1 MREPV
6 ETKAALGGPNRKVPV
21 MSADAM
27 NQSFAIEPHPSPVPD
42 TERARVLEN
51 LGFGKVFTDHMV
63 TLRWSADRGWHDAK
77 VTARRPLEIDPAAS
91 VLHYAQEIF
100 EGMKA
105 YRAEDGRV
113 LLFRPEQNARR
124 FNESARRM
132 AMPELPEGL
141 FLKAVEELVRI
152 DRNWVPGGEASLY
165 LRPFMFASESFLG
178 VRPALEY
185 LFVVIASPVGAYFKG
200 GSKAVKLWVE
210 TGYTRAAT
218 GGTGAAKCGGN
229 YAASLIAQAEA
240 ARHECDQVVFLD
252 AAEHTW
258 VEELGGMNVFFAMK
272 DGTLVTPPLGG
283 TILPGITR
291 KSIIALAGE
300 RGLKVEERP
309 YSFAEWQEDVKSG
322 RMQEAF
328 ACGTAAVLAGIGT
341 VKHAD
346 GEFTIGDGQTGT
358 LTASLRGELVD
369 LQKGKTNDE
378 RGWTRIV
385 AA

>member
-1 MREPV
+1 
-6 ETKAALGGPNRKVPV
+6 
-21 MSADAM
+21 MSAASTST
-27 NQSFAIEPHPSPVPD
+27 SFTVEPNASPVPD
-42 TERARVLEN
+42 ADRNKVLEN

-63 TLRWSADRGWHDAK
+63 VVRWTQEKGWHDAK
-77 VTARRPLEIDPAAS
+77 VTARKPLEIDPAAS

-105 YRAEDGRV
+105 YRAEDGRI
-113 LLFRPEQNARR
+113 LLFRPEQNASR

-132 AMPELPEGL
+132 AMPEVPEEL
-141 FLKAVEELVRI
+141 FLKAVEHLVSI
-152 DRNWVPGGEASLY
+152 DKNWVPGGDASLY

-210 TGYTRAAT
+210 TGYTRAAA

-240 ARHECDQVVFLD
+240 TKHECDQVVFLD
-252 AAEHTW
+252 AAEHKW
-258 VEELGGMNVFFAMK
+258 VEELGGMNVFFAMN

-291 KSIIALAGE
+291 KSIIALATE

-309 YSFAEWQEDVKSG
+309 YSFAEWQNDVASG
-322 RMQEAF
+322 RMTEAF

-341 VKHAD
+341 VRHED
-346 GEFTIGDGQTGT
+346 GEFQVGNGQTGA
-358 LTASLRGELVD
+358 LTTSLREELVN
-369 LQKGKTNDE
+369 LQRGMTNDE
-378 RGWTRIV
+378 RGWTRTV
-385 AA
+385 AV

>member
-1 MREPV
+1 
-6 ETKAALGGPNRKVPV
+6 
-21 MSADAM
+21 MSAASTSI
-27 NQSFAIEPHPSPVPD
+27 SFTVEPNASPVSEAD
-42 TERARVLEN
+42 RTRVLED
-51 LGFGKVFTDHMV
+51 LGFGKVFTDHMIV
-63 TLRWSADRGWHDAK
+63 VRWTQENGWHDAK
-77 VTARRPLEIDPAAS
+77 VTARKPLEIDPAAS

-105 YRAEDGRV
+105 YRAEDGRI

-132 AMPELPEGL
+132 AMPEVPEEL
-141 FLKAVEELVRI
+141 FLEAVEKLVSI
-152 DRNWVPGGEASLY
+152 DKNWVPGGDASLY

-210 TGYTRAAT
+210 TGYTRAAA

-240 ARHECDQVVFLD
+240 TRHECDQVVFLD
-252 AAEHTW
+252 AAEHKW
-258 VEELGGMNVFFAMK
+258 VEELGGMNVFFAMN

-291 KSIIALAGE
+291 KSIIALATE

-309 YSFAEWQEDVKSG
+309 YSFAEWQADVESG
-322 RMQEAF
+322 RLTEAF

-341 VKHAD
+341 VRHEA
-346 GEFTIGDGQTGT
+346 GEFQIGNGQTGA
-358 LTASLRGELVD
+358 LTTSLRQELVS
-369 LQKGKTNDE
+369 LQRGMTNDE
-378 RGWTRIV
+378 RGWTRTV